1 MATRKLLDS
10 LDAQPHYR
18 LMTAEQAVKILDR
31 IFAEDSKSALE
42 VSLSVSLSASLPLS
56 KSLSPPVSFSLSLS
70 LSLSLARSRA
80 LSLSPHTH
88 KHAHTSIRT
97 RAHTQ
102 MQREEQLVSNVFLTQ
117 GASILY
123 KASVEPQR
131 FLLHLGPLCVIVV
144 LLGLVWA
151 EAPVGLSCKVF
162 SLI

>member
-70 LSLSLARSRA
+70 LSLSRSLARA
-80 LSLSPHTH
+80 LSLSLSLYTHTH
-88 KHAHTSIRT
+88 TRT
-97 RAHTQ
+97 PSVILNALERYVGVLKCKLVA
-102 MQREEQLVSNVFLTQ
+102 EQL
-117 GASILY
+117 
-123 KASVEPQR
+123 R
-131 FLLHLGPLCVIVV
+131 
-144 LLGLVWA
+144 
-151 EAPVGLSCKVF
+151 
-162 SLI
+162 